1 MAESDTARYK
11 WGSRKV
17 AYIQRIDSLGKR
29 FAIWARL
36 GQGIPHLLSIGVML
50 NVVWNM
56 PCTCH
61 CARWSGCKE
70 LDRPKFPSWS
80 NGLVSCRLL
89 SIMEH
94 APSMPL
100 CLVRCLQG
108 IGWAKIFKLGQ
119 WPGHALVDYY
129 VLWNIP
135 RTCHCAWWGACK
147 ELGGPKFSS
156 WGNVLVMLL

>member
-1 MAESDTARYK
+1 MHFAGFSDKKISISQLMAESDTARYK

-61 CARWSGCKE
+61 CAR
-70 LDRPKFPSWS
+70 
-80 NGLVSCRLL
+80 
-89 SIMEH
+89 
-94 APSMPL
+94 
-100 CLVRCLQG
+100 
-108 IGWAKIFKLGQ
+108 
-119 WPGHALVDYY
+119 
-129 VLWNIP
+129 
-135 RTCHCAWWGACK
+135 
-147 ELGGPKFSS
+147 
-156 WGNVLVMLL
+156 